1 MSPFRTSLHIA
12 FNRSMESTGSFPG
25 RTQVDKLMKRR
36 PWLTCPT
43 TNHEVGAT
51 YEYQGQRVSLEWQ
64 SAQARVSIAC
74 TSDGVAIIVSI
85 VWPGEN
91 AGLVCAGYLHCMAT
105 KPAASRTATHLSF
118 IPFRTSTNRPCRRRS
133 ENSCWYRRIRLT
145 ILAPFPGCSKGTVK
159 RRSELRKAFHE
170 VRCHPFVYVLDPYR

>member
-51 YEYQGQRVSLEWQ
+51 YEYQGQCVPSEWQ
-64 SAQARVSIAC
+64 SAQARVNIAC
-74 TSDGVAIIVSI
+74 TSGGVLIIVSI
-85 VWPGEN
+85 VCSDEN
-91 AGLVCAGYLHCMAT
+91 DGLVCAGRRHCAAT
-105 KPAASRTATHLSF
+105 NPTASMTATHLNF
-118 IPFRTSTNRPCRRRS
+118 MPFCTLSKATCS
-133 ENSCWYRRIRLT
+133 EW
-145 ILAPFPGCSKGTVK
+145 
-159 RRSELRKAFHE
+159 
-170 VRCHPFVYVLDPYR
+170 